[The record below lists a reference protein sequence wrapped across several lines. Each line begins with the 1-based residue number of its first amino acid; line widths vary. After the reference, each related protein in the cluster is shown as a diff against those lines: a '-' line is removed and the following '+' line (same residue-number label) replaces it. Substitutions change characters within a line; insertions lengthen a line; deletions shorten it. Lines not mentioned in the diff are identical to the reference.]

1 MGRHL
6 YSLILILCLPLL
18 IGHVVRKYRREK
30 SDPMVRHRLGL
41 ELPMIRSDTLWIHAC
56 SLGECKVGLAL
67 ARMLITQDPSLK
79 ILITA
84 TTPSGLNLLSD
95 SEFESH
101 VFPWDFPWVWSQW
114 LRRLTPKALIVMETE
129 LWPNLVA
136 ACHESEVPVILA
148 NGRLSDRSVRGYLR
162 FGWLTQ
168 PMWSKISRALMQFSG
183 DAHHAHL
190 LGVHAHAISE
200 VGSIKLDQPVPLVP
214 EEQSHQVMAWK
225 NKRPLVCLMSSHPE
239 DDALF
244 MRWAHQEPHIALLI
258 VPRHPVRGADI
269 RHTAVAAGLT
279 ACQMSQKLDP
289 GTQLLIGDTFGH
301 MGAYI
306 SQSDVIVIGGSFS
319 GKGGQNPIEPARL
332 KKPLVAGPSMYNFQA
347 ITEGLETAGGM
358 VRADAENLSEVL
370 VKAMEN
376 AELMGSA
383 AEAWVEAHR
392 GSTALQTQAIL
403 AAIAPD

>member
-18 IGHVVRKYRREK
+18 IGHVVKKYRREK

-41 ELPMIRSDTLWIHAC
+41 RLPIVRSDTLWIHAC

-67 ARMLITQDPSLK
+67 AKMLITQDPSLK

-84 TTPSGLNLLSD
+84 TTPSGLKVLSE

-101 VFPWDFPWVWSQW
+101 VFPWDFPWIWSQW
-114 LRRLTPKALIVMETE
+114 LRRLTPKALIVIETE

-136 ACHESEVPVILA
+136 ACNELEVPVILA
-148 NGRLSDRSVRGYLR
+148 NGRLSDRSVRGYRR
-162 FGWLTQ
+162 FNWLTR
-168 PMWSKISRALMQFSG
+168 PMWSKISSALMQFP
-183 DAHHAHL
+183 DDVNHARL
-190 LGVHAHAISE
+190 LGVPAHAISE
-200 VGSIKLDQPVPLVP
+200 VGSVKLDQSVLLIPG
-214 EEQSHQVMAWK
+214 EQSHRVMTWK

-244 MRWAHQEPHIALLI
+244 MRWANKEPHIALLI

-269 RHTAVAAGLT
+269 RDAAVTAGLN
-279 ACQMSQKLDP
+279 ACQMSQQLDP

-301 MGAYI
+301 MGAYV

-347 ITEGLETAGGM
+347 ITDGLETAGGM
-358 VRADAENLSEVL
+358 YRADEESLSEVL
-370 VKAMEN
+370 AKAMEN
-376 AELMGSA
+376 AEPMGSA

-392 GSTALQTQAIL
+392 GSTALQAQAIL
-403 AAIAPD
+403 ATIATD